1 MQDRTFARFR
11 VGRDRRTIGPMDSFG
26 MVVLAVSALALLQ
39 VAALNLRGE
48 ERQRPPRRS
57 ARSIR

>member
-1 MQDRTFARFR
+1 
-11 VGRDRRTIGPMDSFG
+11 MDSFG

-48 ERQRPPRRS
+48 ERHRPPRRS